1 MGVQGYAPRREIR
14 EMNRRQQRMRGPSRS
29 SKVLIGAAASL
40 GVVMFG
46 ATMADAFSPATGE
59 VIYACYAK
67 SNGAVRIVSESDTC
81 DSNEIKI
88 SWNMKGRRGAQGA
101 QGEVGAAGMQG
112 LQGLSGLQG
121 PIGPQGPEG
130 EQGEVGPLGPVGPP
144 GPRGLPGEVGPVGP
158 EGPQGPAGTD
168 GLQGEFGAT
177 GDVGATG
184 EQGIQGE
191 QGPRGEQGIQGEKGD
206 RGAAGPEGPAGPM
219 GPSGV
224 MNTVVKTS
232 NATTEEVTINCG
244 PGQVATAWGG
254 EASGNRYVQSA
265 VPVVTD
271 GVPTG
276 WTLTWSASGGSRTSY
291 VVCAS

>member
-1 MGVQGYAPRREIR
+1 
-14 EMNRRQQRMRGPSRS
+14 MNRRQQRMRAPSRS

-88 SWNMKGRRGAQGA
+88 SWNMKGRRGATGA
-101 QGEVGAAGMQG
+101 QGAAGAQGLKG
-112 LQGLSGLQG
+112 LQGISGLQG
-121 PIGPQGPEG
+121 PIGPAGPEG
-130 EQGEVGPLGPVGPP
+130 EQGEVGPAGPIGPV
-144 GPRGLPGEVGPVGP
+144 GPRGLPGEPGPIGPVGP
-158 EGPQGPAGTD
+158 QGLTGAD
-168 GLQGEFGAT
+168 GLLGDVGAVGAT
-177 GDVGATG
+177 GATG

-191 QGPRGEQGIQGEKGD
+191 QGPRGEQGEKGD
-206 RGAAGPEGPAGPM
+206 RGAVGPEGPAGPPGPT

-232 NATTEEVTINCG
+232 NATTEQVTINCG

-254 EASGNRYVQSA
+254 QASGNRYVQSA

-276 WTLTWSASGGSRTSY
+276 WTLTWSSPGGTRTSY

>member
-1 MGVQGYAPRREIR
+1 
-14 EMNRRQQRMRGPSRS
+14 MNRRQQRMRAPSRS

-81 DSNEIKI
+81 TSNEIKI
-88 SWNMKGRRGAQGA
+88 SWNMKGRRGATGA
-101 QGEVGAAGMQG
+101 QGEAGEKG
-112 LQGLSGLQG
+112 LQGLKGLAGLQG
-121 PIGPQGPEG
+121 PIGPQGPAG
-130 EQGEVGPLGPVGPP
+130 EQGAVGPVGPQ
-144 GPRGLPGEVGPVGP
+144 GPRGLRGEPGPVGP
-158 EGPQGPAGTD
+158 EGPQGTAGAD
-168 GLQGEFGAT
+168 GLQGEAGA
-177 GDVGATG
+177 VGATG
-184 EQGIQGE
+184 ATGEPGLQGVQGDQGARGE
-191 QGPRGEQGIQGEKGD
+191 QGPRGEQGEKGD
-206 RGAAGPEGPAGPM
+206 RGAVGPEGPAGPM

-276 WTLTWSASGGSRTSY
+276 WTLTWSSPGGTRTSY